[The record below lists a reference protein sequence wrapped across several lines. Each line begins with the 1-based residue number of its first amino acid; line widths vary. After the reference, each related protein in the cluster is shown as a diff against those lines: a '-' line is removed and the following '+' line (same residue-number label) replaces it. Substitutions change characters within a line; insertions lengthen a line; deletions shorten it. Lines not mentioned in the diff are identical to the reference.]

1 MMPQFEV
8 YQLIGP
14 IISLF
19 FIVRL
24 SRQYFRNEKRMV
36 TVLIWM
42 IFWVGVAVLAI
53 IPNPVTVKLAELLG
67 FRSNV
72 TAIIFVSLAV
82 LFLLVFYQSSQIT
95 KLEAQLTNLVRQ
107 IAKEEIKERA
117 EVNHKKSNAKPKPK
131 RKQKKR

>member
-1 MMPQFEV
+1 MEQFEV

-14 IISLF
+14 IISLY
-19 FIVRL
+19 FIIRL
-24 SRQYFRNEKRMV
+24 SRQYFRNEKRMA

-42 IFWVGVAVLAI
+42 VFWIGVAVLAI
-53 IPNPVTVKLAELLG
+53 IPNPVTFKIAELLG

-95 KLEAQLTNLVRQ
+95 KLEGQLTNLVRE
-107 IAKEEIKERA
+107 IAKEERREKTQQDKR
-117 EVNHKKSNAKPKPK
+117 NKRSSKK
-131 RKQKKR
+131 KKRWAM